1 MVGKDQFR
9 CINSVVV
16 TFVQVMHRDTTW
28 PASRER
34 MNRLV
39 HMLVNR
45 LHELLENAATEL
57 KAIRGLDSWA
67 SNEALMSVGREG
79 SKVRAGSVLG
89 LSGS

>member
-1 MVGKDQFR
+1 MGALQLVAIRQHLSNNESESKQREKTYKKKVWVVGKDQFR

-45 LHELLENAATEL
+45 LHEL
-57 KAIRGLDSWA
+57 
-67 SNEALMSVGREG
+67 
-79 SKVRAGSVLG
+79 
-89 LSGS
+89 